1 MGWFSK
7 KQPPVEKE
15 VDYTRWEQDLGF
27 LTLVL
32 KRKKGITKEFLI
44 GVYDKQKSDKDY
56 LNDEEIEPIITNVVQ
71 ETIDQIGEKYKKFLL
86 DKYFGTDENLIKFI
100 SEDVYVDLVSD
111 AINRNVKKISTTIQK
126 NAMNK
131 LGIMNRQENK

>member
-71 ETIDQIGEKYKKFLL
+71 ETIDQIGEKYKSSFLISIL
-86 DKYFGTDENLIKFI
+86 ELMKILSNSFLKTFMLI
-100 SEDVYVDLVSD
+100 
-111 AINRNVKKISTTIQK
+111 
-126 NAMNK
+126 
-131 LGIMNRQENK
+131 